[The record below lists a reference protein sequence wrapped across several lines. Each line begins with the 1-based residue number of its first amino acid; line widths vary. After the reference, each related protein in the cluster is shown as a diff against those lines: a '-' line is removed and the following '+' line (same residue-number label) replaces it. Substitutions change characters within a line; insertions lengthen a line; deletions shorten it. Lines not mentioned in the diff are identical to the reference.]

1 LSEISTHGVT
11 NPYIPRKKKKDKRD
25 IIDGKT
31 ERQGRRGKKKITN
44 EDMRI

>member
-1 LSEISTHGVT
+1 MGSLIHTFRE
-11 NPYIPRKKKKDKRD
+11 RKEKDKRD